1 MDWSKAKNI
10 LIAALIA
17 ANLFIGAKYWQV
29 RTAGEEARVRSAFL
43 TGEYLQSLGVDLQCE
58 LSADETRLPV
68 LFVEIEPEDASTQD
82 PVTRDGTRV
91 VLIGSSGQR
100 AVPKSFGDNKGL
112 VVSASS
118 AASRHFCFQTA
129 TAFATSSRKI
139 QSASCTIRIFSG
151 VTSPTIRMPRPGP
164 GNGWRL
170 TRYSGMPSSLPT

>member
-29 RTAGEEARVRSAFL
+29 RTEGEEARVRSAFL

-58 LSADETRLPV
+58 LPADETRLPV

-118 AASRHFCFQTA
+118 AAKRLVSRFSDEELDGLRIDGAELVYLVDRTGL
-129 TAFATSSRKI
+129 
-139 QSASCTIRIFSG
+139 SASGGQDTAVPAWLFTTNLGGIC
-151 VTSPTIRMPRPGP
+151 VDAYA
-164 GNGWRL
+164 N
-170 TRYSGMPSSLPT
+170 